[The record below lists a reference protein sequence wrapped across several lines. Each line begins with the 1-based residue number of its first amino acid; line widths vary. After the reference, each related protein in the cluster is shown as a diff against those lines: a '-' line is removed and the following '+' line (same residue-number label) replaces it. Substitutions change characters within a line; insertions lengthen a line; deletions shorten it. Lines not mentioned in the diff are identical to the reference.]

1 MNVKKYRISSGVS
14 QLDRLL
20 NGLFIGDNVV
30 WYDDAGSLASVFC
43 HNFMQVSQHQ
53 RKSII
58 YVSFDRSPRNLLE
71 KLGPLAEYKNLTLL
85 DCFTHGKGAG
95 ADVFLDFYKQ
105 KSRGLSGRMIC
116 VEEPRNVSRV
126 TDAFYGIHKT
136 LKGDVRFVFESLTGM
151 QELWEGEEHLLN
163 FYSHSCPRLYELNTI
178 AYWII
183 EKEAHSARLKAQ
195 INQIAQVA
203 IDLSLK
209 RGKTSL
215 SILKA
220 EKRDLQYLN
229 TPHPY
234 WSKDLNVV
242 FDSETRTSSRIALG
256 VRLKKLRTKRGLSQ
270 TDLAK
275 LVGVTPSTISQIESN
290 QIYPSL
296 PALFKIAE
304 ILSVEVGSFF
314 QESPALTGQAVFK
327 TADAREIKIT
337 DLPKDSIHV
346 KLLTPMDFDPKAE
359 PYLIE
364 IPANQS
370 LHSHFFIHKGEEAG
384 YLLSGKLQMELNKAV
399 YSIAPGDLIYLTADI
414 PTLWKN
420 PGPDPARLLWFK
432 VK

>member
-1 MNVKKYRISSGVS
+1 MGGRRTSAEF
-14 QLDRLL
+14 LFALL
-20 NGLFIGDNVV
+20 S
-30 WYDDAGSLASVFC
+30 AA
-43 HNFMQVSQHQ
+43 
-53 RKSII
+53 
-58 YVSFDRSPRNLLE
+58 
-71 KLGPLAEYKNLTLL
+71 
-85 DCFTHGKGAG
+85 
-95 ADVFLDFYKQ
+95 
-105 KSRGLSGRMIC
+105 
-116 VEEPRNVSRV
+116 
-126 TDAFYGIHKT
+126 
-136 LKGDVRFVFESLTGM
+136 
-151 QELWEGEEHLLN
+151 
-163 FYSHSCPRLYELNTI
+163 YELNTI

-203 IDLSLK
+203 IDLSVK

-215 SILKA
+215 TILKT
-220 EKRDLQYLN
+220 EKRDPQNLN

-256 VRLKKLRTKRGLSQ
+256 ARLKKLRTKRGLSQ
-270 TDLAK
+270 TELAR

-304 ILSVEVGSFF
+304 VLSVEVGSFF
-314 QESPALTGQAVFK
+314 QESPTLTGQAVFK
-327 TADAREIKIT
+327 AADALEIKIT
-337 DLPKDSIHV
+337 DLPKESINV
-346 KLLTPMDFDPKAE
+346 KLLTPVDLDPKAE

-364 IPANQS
+364 IPTNQI

-384 YLLSGKLQMELNKAV
+384 YLLSGKLLMELNKAV
-399 YSIAPGDLIYLTADI
+399 YAIAPGDTIYLTSDI

-420 PGPDPARLLWFK
+420 PGTSPARLLWFK